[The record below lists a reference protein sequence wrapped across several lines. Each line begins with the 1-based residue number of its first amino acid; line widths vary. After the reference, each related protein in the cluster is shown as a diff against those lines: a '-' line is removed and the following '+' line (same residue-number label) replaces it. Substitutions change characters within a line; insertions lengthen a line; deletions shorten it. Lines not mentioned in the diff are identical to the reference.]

1 MNVLNILPQQ
11 HYASRITY
19 IYWEIYKKC
28 TERERK
34 KMGGVT
40 GLLLVTLKVS
50 QSLKK
55 KTGEV
60 KQAHIFTT
68 LCLYPKASA
77 GVPGARNP

>member
-1 MNVLNILPQQ
+1 
-11 HYASRITY
+11 
-19 IYWEIYKKC
+19 
-28 TERERK
+28 
-34 KMGGVT
+34 MGGVT